1 MKKYKVC
8 VYAIAKNEEKFVKKW
23 VESMSE
29 ADEIYVMLDAT
40 SSDATEQL
48 LIDAGVHV
56 TKKLIKP
63 WRFDTARNESL
74 KLVPQDA
81 DICVCTDLDEVFSKG
96 WREILE
102 KTWEPNTNQ
111 AIYRFYHNAG
121 TPTATPNIF
130 DYEKI
135 HDRKNFQ
142 WKWII
147 HECVVPIDDDF
158 VSRKVFLNDVM
169 LYHYPDLQ
177 KPRSYKELLENAVKM
192 DKDDVRYQLLLVEEY
207 LNANELDKANK
218 WIKKIK
224 TKEKEMTM
232 DYYFC
237 FAQKLACVYERKKG
251 NLKKVK
257 KLCEEAILKFD
268 YCKWFYG
275 ELGDIQINHLQE
287 NEEGIKNLL
296 KCKQIE
302 RDVITAREREWNDH
316 SKIYNIIS
324 IGHFN
329 LKDYKGAISAVKK
342 AIELTNNEECKQ
354 VYKQNERVYMDYLS
368 DPQSLED
375 LLNFANK

>member
-48 LIDAGVHV
+48 LLDAGVHV

-102 KTWEPNTNQ
+102 KTWQPNTNQ

-121 TPTATPNIF
+121 TPTAVPNIF
-130 DYEKI
+130 DYGKI

-147 HECVVPIDDDF
+147 HEYIMPIDSNF
-158 VSRKVFLNDVM
+158 TAKTVFLKDVM

-177 KPRSYKELLENAVKM
+177 KKRSYKELLENAVKL
-192 DKDDVRYQLLLVEEY
+192 DKEDIRYQQLLVEEY
-207 LNANELDKANK
+207 LNANELGKAEK
-218 WIKKIK
+218 WIKVMKSN
-224 TKEKEMTM
+224 EKEMKN
-232 DYYFC
+232 DHNFC
-237 FAQKLACVYERKKG
+237 FAQKLACILERKKG
-251 NLKKVK
+251 NFKKVK
-257 KLCEEAILKFD
+257 KLCQEAIAKFS

-275 ELGDIQINHLQE
+275 ELGDVQINCLQE
-287 NEEGIKNLL
+287 NEEGIKNLF

-324 IGHFN
+324 IGYFN
-329 LKDYKGAISAVKK
+329 LKDYTSAIAAVTK
-342 AIELTNNEECKQ
+342 AIELTKNEECRQ
-354 VYKQNERVYMDYLS
+354 VYKQNERVYEDYLS

-375 LLNFANK
+375 LLKFVNK